1 MANTQAK
8 RDDNWQPVVQGEA
21 NDASRDTK
29 SLLMDPTTG
38 RALVDSSISSS
49 ALPTGAATSAN
60 QTTQIGQIT
69 DVTYVNTHTSNK
81 ELRTFQENHICT
93 QNTTITP
100 LGISGTFTG
109 QWQDCLNY
117 QEVNVSIVSDKDSAV
132 NGLVFQWSADATNI
146 GDTDVYSYY
155 SASGGTNY
163 TPNPAFRYFRVVY
176 TNGTVAQTT
185 FSLQTIL
192 RRSMT
197 GGSFHRIDS
206 TLKDDADARLNI
218 TIPKLKTAANT
229 YVSQTA
235 TTAGNAKVSIEELE
249 TGISDNSKTQ
259 LKTSMY
265 GKTGDTTF
273 QVPRL
278 DTSTHSIQTIEY
290 EHHEIHAG
298 SHFFYYDY
306 DNDVDTAA
314 PKYYR
319 ITTPN
324 TTKWSHIQ
332 FILSSEG
339 AGTWQLFENPTI
351 NAAGTTA
358 TVFNNDRNSLT
369 AATLVVAFDA
379 TTTSDG
385 TQIKVWRT
393 GSGTTAP
400 SRVGTESRSS
410 VEVIL
415 KQSEDYVL
423 KFTPDA
429 DNCKTKVEMLWYEHT
444 NKTA

>member
-1 MANTQAK
+1 MATTE
-8 RDDNWQPVVQGEA
+8 PYQGGQS
-21 NDASRDTK
+21 ASTYSELTEHAIISEVHGK
-29 SLLMDPTTG
+29 KVF
-38 RALVDSSISSS
+38 LVDKSGNQVDLTDGTQV
-49 ALPTGAATSAN
+49 AKVKMATGDSTFQYPRVDAATH
-60 QTTQIGQIT
+60 TLQI
-69 DVTYVNTHTSNK
+69 
-81 ELRTFQENHICT
+81 
-93 QNTTITP
+93 
-100 LGISGTFTG
+100 
-109 QWQDCLNY
+109 
-117 QEVNVSIVSDKDSAV
+117 
-132 NGLVFQWSADATNI
+132 
-146 GDTDVYSYY
+146 
-155 SASGGTNY
+155 
-163 TPNPAFRYFRVVY
+163 
-176 TNGTVAQTT
+176 
-185 FSLQTIL
+185 
-192 RRSMT
+192 
-197 GGSFHRIDS
+197 
-206 TLKDDADARLNI
+206 
-218 TIPKLKTAANT
+218 
-229 YVSQTA
+229 
-235 TTAGNAKVSIEELE
+235 
-249 TGISDNSKTQ
+249 
-259 LKTSMY
+259 
-265 GKTGDTTF
+265 
-273 QVPRL
+273 
-278 DTSTHSIQTIEY
+278 IEY
-290 EHHEIHAG
+290 EHHEIHSG

-324 TTKWSHIQ
+324 TTKWAHMQ

-339 AGTWQLFENPTI
+339 SGTWQLFENPTI